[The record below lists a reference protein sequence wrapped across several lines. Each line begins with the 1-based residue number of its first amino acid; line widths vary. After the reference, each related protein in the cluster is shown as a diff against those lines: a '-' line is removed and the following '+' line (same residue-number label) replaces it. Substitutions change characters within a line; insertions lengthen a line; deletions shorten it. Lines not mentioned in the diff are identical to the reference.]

1 MSSYCE
7 GVWRPS
13 LWLVTTLSNQ
23 VVGAKNHLRLLVWLL
38 MGSILFFGLLTI
50 FWHSLLAHLFELQLG
65 LGRA

>member
-1 MSSYCE
+1 MAAIIC
-7 GVWRPS
+7 G
-13 LWLVTTLSNQ
+13 LWQLLPQ

-38 MGSILFFGLLTI
+38 LGSIFFFGVLSI

>member
-1 MSSYCE
+1 MAA
-7 GVWRPS
+7 S
-13 LWLVTTLSNQ
+13 LWVVTTLSNQ

-38 MGSILFFGLLTI
+38 TGSILFFGVLTI

>member
-1 MSSYCE
+1 
-7 GVWRPS
+7 VWRRHV
-13 LWLVTTLSNQ
+13 WLVATLLNQ

-38 MGSILFFGLLTI
+38 MGSILFFGILCI

>member
-1 MSSYCE
+1 M
-7 GVWRPS
+7 
-13 LWLVTTLSNQ
+13 WLVATLLNQ

-38 MGSILFFGLLTI
+38 MGSILFFGILCI